1 MYLHEFDFLF
11 IYGVLPRK
19 SDVSPNKNARVC
31 SCHFKAGDKTHL
43 PELFAWNKDKRLSP
57 KPARTCETRYLEL
70 IIFLHKCFIL
80 SVFWNVYCLA
90 VFTRKYLPWYE
101 HILPL
106 IFQNDSYVTILF
118 SETSHKKL
126 QVVFYHKQIDYE
138 NNDQHFSLKE
148 ERLTYLFWRPWNV
161 THNISRIICL

>member
-57 KPARTCETRYLEL
+57 KTVRTCKTRYLEL
-70 IIFLHKCFIL
+70 IIFLHKYFIL
-80 SVFWNVYCLA
+80 RVF
-90 VFTRKYLPWYE
+90 
-101 HILPL
+101 
-106 IFQNDSYVTILF
+106 
-118 SETSHKKL
+118 
-126 QVVFYHKQIDYE
+126 
-138 NNDQHFSLKE
+138 
-148 ERLTYLFWRPWNV
+148 
-161 THNISRIICL
+161 